1 MIEQGTLGAV
11 KHFES
16 HFDRFRPEVRVR
28 WREQNVP
35 GSGLWFDLGPHLI
48 DRALQLFGL
57 PQSVQGNIATLRDG
71 AEINDWAHVV
81 LNYPAHKVI
90 LHCSMLVAGGS
101 SRFTVHGDK
110 GSVIKAR
117 ADQQE
122 SQLLAGVVPGSAGW
136 GRMTTRWL
144 SMMPRCRPTRRLP
157 AGRSAPVLYADP
169 RCAEGPD
176 RQSGAAGGSAGGDG
190 RSGSGGALC

>member
-1 MIEQGTLGAV
+1 M
-11 KHFES
+11 
-16 HFDRFRPEVRVR
+16 
-28 WREQNVP
+28 
-35 GSGLWFDLGPHLI
+35 WFDLGPHLI
-48 DRALQLFGL
+48 DQALQLFGL

-90 LHCSMLVAGGS
+90 LHSSMLVAGGS

-136 GRMTTRWL
+136 ARMTTRWL

-157 AGRSAPVLYADP
+157 RRGISASTI
-169 RCAEGPD
+169 C
-176 RQSGAAGGSAGGDG
+176 
-190 RSGSGGALC
+190 